1 MAANSG
7 GNSGGSLLDLS
18 TREIVI
24 AGVIGGVALFL
35 GATRLGF
42 IPVPIPFIGNAT
54 IMHIPAI
61 VGGALEGPV
70 VGALAGL
77 IFGIFS
83 FLYADVPI
91 FKDPIIAILPRLL
104 IGVVAWVVFVSMRR
118 WSVDLASVAAGLLG
132 SLTNSA
138 GVLLLGVVLPLGQ
151 QSYLTP
157 ALVVASIPQVI
168 AEAVLAAVVTVV
180 LVRGV
185 LLIRSGRATAPEAGS
200 DEERRY

>member
-7 GNSGGSLLDLS
+7 GNRGGSVLDLS

-42 IPVPIPFIGNAT
+42 IPVPVPFIGNAT

-83 FLYADVPI
+83 WLDPVVP
-91 FKDPIIAILPRLL
+91 PPRNPLVSILPRIP
-104 IGVVAWVVFVSMRR
+104 IGIVSWLVFVSLRR
-118 WSVDLASVAAGLLG
+118 TRVDLASVVAGLVG
-132 SLTNSA
+132 SFTNTVGVVGMA
-138 GVLLLGVVLPLGQ
+138 VLLN
-151 QSYLTP
+151 Y
-157 ALVVASIPQVI
+157 
-168 AEAVLAAVVTVV
+168 
-180 LVRGV
+180 
-185 LLIRSGRATAPEAGS
+185 
-200 DEERRY
+200 